1 MSNWTSDVRSRSRSS
16 SDLDSKVWLFK
27 SQISIKFT
35 FLYYLYILVDIS
47 CNEYSPNQK
56 KTIKKG
62 KTSFKSLS
70 TLWLSRRRRSR
81 NPKIQR
87 NCAKIFCIE
96 AHPDRSINE
105 EWTGRKLIILND
117 DQQDATI
124 LVYLFILLLYMLH
137 MNEMEVSFHLVH
149 DTGRQQHRCTIS
161 EAVNTVKCSWWWAK
175 TSPETCRTD

>member
-1 MSNWTSDVRSRSRSS
+1 MHLVGFYYKNISRCTVLWMSNWTSDVRSRSRSS

-124 LVYLFILLLYMLH
+124 LVYLFIPNQSYMFRAMSSPIIRSTWLYLQ
-137 MNEMEVSFHLVH
+137 LP
-149 DTGRQQHRCTIS
+149 I
-161 EAVNTVKCSWWWAK
+161 
-175 TSPETCRTD
+175 